1 MYQFISIQAASV
13 GTQPREELLDGTH
26 DTLVGSPGARHA
38 LGVALV
44 TLGQRVAGE
53 LPAGHAAQAEGDCA

>member
-13 GTQPREELLDGTH
+13 GAESRQHMFDGTRE
-26 DTLVGSPGARHA
+26 TLVASPGARHA

-44 TLGQRVAGE
+44 TLGRRVAGE
-53 LPAGHAAQAEGDCA
+53 MPAGNAAQPEGDCA